1 MRWQSAGCHVENWK
15 LRKNIERTRLSV
27 RLVRAG
33 WLSKTINELVCPNF
47 MPCLPSKSPIKQTSC
62 NNSFVSLPDFI
73 NLYLPPFFLWDL
85 VSNFIQERLG
95 SRTVDD
101 GKCSAEARLHNGW
114 GGLRP
119 HRHFPRTLKTTKKWE
134 MRMGAEKILAFR
146 LWKSGNLGRLIQDQN
161 WRL

>member
-1 MRWQSAGCHVENWK
+1 MLRIENSE
-15 LRKNIERTRLSV
+15 KNMERTRLSV
-27 RLVRAG
+27 RLVQAG

-47 MPCLPSKSPIKQTSC
+47 MPCLPSESPIKQTSC